1 MRQETTQITA
11 WKVGDLAERTGLSV
25 RTLHYYDEI
34 GLLPP
39 SGRTDSGHRLYSAG
53 DVLHLQQIRSLRALG
68 FGLKQIREFLE
79 KPGFSVRE
87 AIQLHILGLKEQIRL
102 RQELLR
108 RLEAVAARLR
118 SAEETS
124 SKELVRTAMEVIEMS
139 ERFEKY
145 YTPEQLEAL
154 QHRREEV
161 GEEKIRA
168 AKAEWTD
175 LMEQV
180 RQEMKTGTDPSS
192 ERVQG
197 LAKRWMELV
206 NEFTGGDP
214 SVERPVANMWQ
225 QEETIHGIDTV
236 QMREMMAYISR
247 AMAASSPQN

>member
-68 FGLKQIREFLE
+68 FGLRQIREFLE
-79 KPGFSVRE
+79 KPDFSVRE

-118 SAEETS
+118 SAEEIS
-124 SKELVRTAMEVIEMS
+124 AEELIRTAMEVS

-154 QHRREEV
+154 EHRREEV

-168 AKAEWTD
+168 AEAEWTD

-236 QMREMMAYISR
+236 QMREMMGYISR
-247 AMAASSPQN
+247 AMAASSPHN

>member
-79 KPGFSVRE
+79 KPDFSVRE

-118 SAEETS
+118 SAEEIS
-124 SKELVRTAMEVIEMS
+124 AEELIRTAMEVIEMS

-154 QHRREEV
+154 EHRREEV
-161 GEEKIRA
+161 GEEKIPCA
-168 AKAEWTD
+168 ATRCGSA
-175 LMEQV
+175 MPAQ
-180 RQEMKTGTDPSS
+180 
-192 ERVQG
+192 
-197 LAKRWMELV
+197 RWRSPPGPFPAV
-206 NEFTGGDP
+206 
-214 SVERPVANMWQ
+214 
-225 QEETIHGIDTV
+225 
-236 QMREMMAYISR
+236 
-247 AMAASSPQN
+247 AASALTARCRTSPSTG

>member
-53 DVLHLQQIRSLRALG
+53 DVLYLQQIRSLRALG
-68 FGLKQIREFLE
+68 FGLEQIGEFLE
-79 KPGFSVRE
+79 KPDFSVRE
-87 AIQLHILGLKEQIRL
+87 AIELHVLGLKEQIRL
-102 RQELLR
+102 REELLR

-139 ERFEKY
+139 EKFEKY

-168 AKAEWTD
+168 AEAEWTD

-180 RQEMKTGTDPSS
+180 RQEMKASTDPSS
-192 ERVQG
+192 ERVQD

-225 QEETIHGIDTV
+225 QEETIYGIDTV
-236 QMREMMAYISR
+236 QLREMIEYISR

>member
-1 MRQETTQITA
+1 MRQETTQMTA

-68 FGLKQIREFLE
+68 FDLEQIREFLE
-79 KPGFSVRE
+79 KPDFSVRE
-87 AIQLHILGLKEQIRL
+87 AIELHILGLKEQIRL

-118 SAEETS
+118 SAEEIS
-124 SKELVRTAMEVIEMS
+124 AEELVRTAMEVIEMS

-168 AKAEWTD
+168 AEAEWTD

-206 NEFTGGDP
+206 NEFTGGEP
-214 SVERPVANMWQ
+214 SFERPVANMWQ